1 MDPERAVPESSGT
14 TPERGSTAP
23 SSRPGGDGVAG
34 ETATGAVAGAPGSTH
49 SPGPTRTYAAVRRQ
63 RWLLGPALLL
73 LAIVVVRAFLV
84 TPFGIPS
91 GSMQDTLLVGDHIL
105 VSRLTAPDDVRRG
118 DIIVF
123 DASRAFHL
131 RVPERGPLQT
141 LVQAVQSLTGT
152 GQPTD
157 YVKRVIGVPGDH
169 VRCCSADGRL
179 EVNGVAVTEPYVAAG
194 QRPSAV
200 TFDVTVP
207 PDRFWVM
214 GDNRGASADSRAHLG
229 DPGGGMVPG
238 DDIVGKV
245 WVRYWPL
252 DRLGPVAAG
261 PVASVPRNGE

>member
-23 SSRPGGDGVAG
+23 SSRPGSDGVAG
-34 ETATGAVAGAPGSTH
+34 EAAAGAVAGTSGSTG
-49 SPGPTRTYAAVRRQ
+49 SARTYAAVRRQ

-73 LAIVVVRAFLV
+73 LAIVLVRAFLV

-123 DASRAFHL
+123 DASQAFHL

-141 LVQAVQSLTGT
+141 LVQAAQSLTGT

-179 EVNGVAVTEPYVAAG
+179 EVNGVAVTEPYVAPG

>member
-14 TPERGSTAP
+14 SPETGSAAP
-23 SSRPGGDGVAG
+23 SSHPEAAEPAAG
-34 ETATGAVAGAPGSTH
+34 LPGAPGSQG
-49 SPGPTRTYAAVRRQ
+49 SADGPRSTRTYAAVRRQ

-73 LAIVVVRAFLV
+73 LVIVVVRAFLV

-91 GSMQDTLLVGDHIL
+91 GSMQDTLLIGDRIL
-105 VSRLTAPDDVRRG
+105 VSRLTAPRDLQRG

-123 DASRAFHL
+123 DASQAFHL
-131 RVPERGPLQT
+131 AVPQRGPLQT
-141 LVQAVQSLTGT
+141 LVEAVQSLTGT

-169 VRCCSADGRL
+169 VRCCAADGRL
-179 EVNGVAVTEPYVAAG
+179 EVNGVAVTEPYIAPG

-207 PDRFWVM
+207 PDHFWVM

-238 DDIVGKV
+238 EDVIGKV

-252 DRLGPVAAG
+252 DRIG
-261 PVASVPRNGE
+261 PVASGPVVPQRDGE